1 MRQLVYDCYVKGMKV
16 ATVGT
21 YAEAQ
26 AWLAKDKWH
35 NRIKECVV
43 EIKTKETDKE
53 RDERLS
59 RINKRNEARAKK
71 LKDAAV
77 G

>member
-21 YAEAQ
+21 YTEAQ
-26 AWLAKDKWH
+26 AWLAKDKRH

-59 RINKRNEARAKK
+59 RINKRHEARAKK